1 MSVEREMSFVHAPL
15 EGGAIVHYKGLY
27 YVVGS
32 HLTGWKPNPNVYATA
47 TSLSGPWSEMK
58 DIAPPEVNT
67 YDSQSSMLIK
77 VVGKKTT
84 SVIYVGDRWMP
95 KELWDSRYVWM
106 PVEIGDGKLV
116 LPKPRDWSI
125 DVRTGAVAIP

>member
-1 MSVEREMSFVHAPL
+1 
-15 EGGAIVHYKGLY
+15 
-27 YVVGS
+27 
-32 HLTGWKPNPNVYATA
+32 
-47 TSLSGPWSEMK
+47 MK

-84 SVIYVGDRWMP
+84 SVIYVGDRWTP

-106 PVEIGDGKLV
+106 PVEIGDGKLT
-116 LPKPRDWSI
+116 LPKPQDWTI
-125 DVRTGAVAIP
+125 DVRTGIVTIP